1 MKFLRF
7 LRLVPI
13 SMGAHRL
20 LPCSHLSHRKKRL
33 SLRFFGWNLSLRD
46 CRQGTW
52 HHWGPWR
59 HTCTRVSLNS
69 RMPVWFLAELL
80 ATCMSWKL
88 IRKKPLFSPGSIIY
102 NIICLCIYKC
112 KKYYMCCTYHINV
125 ILIILSWTFNAPP
138 APFFS
143 VCFAPL
149 LVGPHRRHRFHGSSK
164 VDNARLSIPPPPE
177 PADPRPR
184 PNVVPRLKHVQ
195 TLRWRW
201 GKVKISNQKM
211 LYLSHL
217 EAQNEWFKASF
228 VLKKTDE
235 VAPCPKM
242 LRRNWAE
249 DL

>member
-88 IRKKPLFSPGSIIY
+88 IRKKPLFSPGSTIY
-102 NIICLCIYKC
+102 TIICLCIYKC
-112 KKYYMCCTYHINV
+112 KKYKMCCTYHINV
-125 ILIILSWTFNAPP
+125 ILIILSWTFNATP
-138 APFFS
+138 APPFFRS
-143 VCFAPL
+143 VLHLFWWAHIGDIDFMALPKWIMQ
-149 LVGPHRRHRFHGSSK
+149 GFQYH
-164 VDNARLSIPPPPE
+164 RLSEARPE
-177 PADPRPR
+177 AKAKFGAPFETRTAA
-184 PNVVPRLKHVQ
+184 KM
-195 TLRWRW
+195 
-201 GKVKISNQKM
+201 KIGEGEN
-211 LYLSHL
+211 
-217 EAQNEWFKASF
+217 F
-228 VLKKTDE
+228 
-235 VAPCPKM
+235 
-242 LRRNWAE
+242 
-249 DL
+249 